1 MERLKAFMAEHCG
14 FSYNIMAE
22 AYEYR
27 AHKLQHDFVEI
38 DRYVRNDIPKFL
50 SRTQI

>member
-1 MERLKAFMAEHCG
+1 MERLKAFMAEHCS
-14 FSYNIMAE
+14 FNYNNVAE
-22 AYEYR
+22 TYEYR
-27 AHKLQHDFVEI
+27 ARKLQHDFVEI